1 MNFRF
6 FHRDRNRSDPPSPG
20 PESGSTLRRLRR
32 AGDEILTAGDEAIEK
47 ALSKDSQAFLRAT
60 RQQSGE

>member
-1 MNFRF
+1 
-6 FHRDRNRSDPPSPG
+6 
-20 PESGSTLRRLRR
+20 LRR